1 MREKPFTR
9 PTIVAA
15 NELLAQAAR
24 THTEI
29 NKLVLRLGLEAEI
42 DDGTSLGIE
51 KKCDRLGRIVLARAG
66 EVIATVDGSFTLAE
80 AFVREVLAFAPD
92 EPGNTRQNA
101 FIRGLSRDGYV
112 VVRGDWG
119 QPPTL
124 RIALPEEVELP
135 KTDDE
140 VRNLLK
146 HFQFGV
152 AASHLEQAI
161 EAHTRGDWAAANA
174 QLRTFLEGLF
184 DDIARH
190 VDVVRGNALPTSEN
204 RRAMLAEPAIGFL
217 AVDRNEWTQDGKNYI
232 NGLFKML
239 HTDGSHPGLSDEDH
253 CTFRLHIVLVTART
267 FLRRL
272 WQGTQPGRP

>member
-15 NELLAQAAR
+15 NEFLAQAVR

-42 DDGTSLGIE
+42 PDDNSLGIE
-51 KKCDRLGRIVLARAG
+51 KKCDRLGRIVLGRAA
-66 EVIATVDGSFTLAE
+66 EVIATIDGSFTLAE
-80 AFVREVLAFAPD
+80 AFVRDVLTFAA
-92 EPGNTRQNA
+92 EGSGGTRQEA
-101 FIRGLSRDGYV
+101 LLRGLSRDGYV
-112 VVRGDWG
+112 VVWGEWG
-119 QPPTL
+119 QPPSL
-124 RIALPEEVELP
+124 RIALPEEIALP
-135 KTDDE
+135 ETDDE

-146 HFQFGV
+146 HFQFIT
-152 AASHLEQAI
+152 AAGHLEQAI
-161 EAHTRGDWAAANA
+161 EAHTRGEWAAANA

-184 DDIARH
+184 DDTARYI
-190 VDVVRGNALPTSEN
+190 DPARANALSTSEN
-204 RRAMLAEPAIGFL
+204 RRAMLAEPQIGFL
-217 AVDRNEWTQDGKNYI
+217 AVDRNEWTSDGKNYI

-272 WQGTQPGRP
+272 WQGTQTRQV